1 MVKRTLLV
9 LSIVSL
15 ILMMVGTSFAMFGG
29 GRAAGGWCGLAC
41 APPPPVY
48 CPVDCPPYPVPT
60 TVVKKWN
67 CKIVTPYVPVAAPVV
82 VVSGRRGRR
91 LGLIGGLANAVMTP
105 FDVIF
110 GGRGVFGCR
119 IRNDGP
125 CGPFFGPVPA
135 AVVAIPRF
143 FAAPTTG
150 VFGGLW

>member
-9 LSIVSL
+9 LSILSL
-15 ILMMVGTSFAMFGG
+15 VLLMVGTSFAMFGA
-29 GRAAGGWCGLAC
+29 RAAAGWCKVVG
-41 APPPPVY
+41 PPPPVF

-60 TVVKKWN
+60 TIVKKWN
-67 CKIVTPYVPVAAPVV
+67 CKIVTPYCPAPAPVV
-82 VVSGRRGRR
+82 VAGRRGRRGR
-91 LGLIGGLANAVMTP
+91 LGLIGGLATAIMTP

-119 IRNDGP
+119 IRRDGP
-125 CGPFFGPVPA
+125 CGPFFGPIPK

-150 VFGGLW
+150 VFGALW